1 MDILFV
7 YYRIII
13 DMKKILTSLVLMAIS
28 LFISNMTTAQKTI
41 LIKCGKLLDTK
52 EGKVLENQFVLLK
65 GNTIVSISNTASKA
79 DSIIDLSGYFVMPG
93 MIDAHTHVLL
103 QGDITSED
111 YDVQVLR
118 ESIPYRTLRA
128 SKSAEK
134 SILNGFTT
142 IRDLGT
148 EGAGF
153 ADVDVKKAINKG
165 VITGPRMQV
174 ATLAMNTTGHYP
186 LKASDYAWEL
196 KFPKGVIE
204 ITGAD
209 EARRAVRQQI
219 EQGADWIK
227 IYADRGYYRLADGS
241 FRSLPNFTTE
251 EINAIGDETLRSR
264 KKLAAHAMTR
274 DGILAAIN
282 AGAISIEHGSGM
294 DQDCMKLMAEKGIYW
309 CPTLFVNEYVA
320 EGRAKLG
327 SPINLYFQ
335 QSIEATFKKAIK
347 MGVKLTYGTDI
358 GGYDWNLPQATD
370 FTYFVKWGLTNI
382 QAIQTATTTA
392 AELLGM
398 QGKLGEIK
406 EGAFADIIALK
417 KDPTKDINALQNVDW
432 VMKDGKVY
440 KN

>member
-1 MDILFV
+1 
-7 YYRIII
+7 
-13 DMKKILTSLVLMAIS
+13 MKKILLAFALLAGTSS
-28 LFISNMTTAQKTI
+28 FAQKTT

-52 EGKVLENQFVLLK
+52 AGIVLENQFVLLN
-65 GNTIVSISNTASKA
+65 GNTIVSVSTKASKA
-79 DSIIDLSGYFVMPG
+79 DTTIDLSGYFVMPG

-111 YDVQVLR
+111 YDVQILK

-128 SKSAEK
+128 SKSAQQ

-153 ADVDVKKAINKG
+153 ADVDVKKAINRG

-186 LKASDYAWEL
+186 IKASDYAWEIKL
-196 KFPKGVIE
+196 PKGVIE

-209 EARRAVRQQI
+209 EARKAVRQQI

-241 FRSLPNFTTE
+241 FRSLPNFTNE

-294 DQDCMKLMAEKGIYW
+294 DEECMKLMAAKGVYW

-320 EGRAKLG
+320 EGRAKIG

-347 MGVKLTYGTDI
+347 LGVKLTYGTDI
-358 GGYDWNLPQATD
+358 GGYDWSLPQAKD
-370 FTYFVKWGLTNI
+370 FTYFVKWGLTPI
-382 QAIQTATTTA
+382 QAIQTATTTP
-392 AELLGM
+392 AELLGLE
-398 QGKLGEIK
+398 GKIGEIK
-406 EGAFADIIALK
+406 AGAFADIIAIK
-417 KDPTKDINALQNVDW
+417 KDPTQDISVLQNIDW

-440 KN
+440 KYSH

>member
-1 MDILFV
+1 
-7 YYRIII
+7 
-13 DMKKILTSLVLMAIS
+13 MKKILLLLIVITATLQIQNA
-28 LFISNMTTAQKTI
+28 FAQKTI

-52 EGKVLENQFVLLK
+52 AGKVLENQFILLK
-65 GNTIVSISNTASKA
+65 GNTVLSISNTASKA
-79 DSIIDLSGYFVMPG
+79 DSTIDLSNYFVMPG

-111 YDVQVLR
+111 YDVQVLK

-186 LKASDYAWEL
+186 IKAADYAWEL
-196 KFPKGVIE
+196 KLPKGVIE

-209 EARRAVRQQI
+209 EARKAVRQQI

-251 EINAIGDETLRSR
+251 EITAIGDETLRSR

-294 DQDCMKLMAEKGIYW
+294 DEECMQLMAQKGVYW

-335 QSIEATFKKAIK
+335 QSIEATFKKAIQL
-347 MGVKLTYGTDI
+347 GVKLTYGTDI
-358 GGYDWNLPQATD
+358 GGYDWNLPQAAD
-370 FTYFVKWGLTNI
+370 FTYFVKWGLTPI

>member
-1 MDILFV
+1 
-7 YYRIII
+7 
-13 DMKKILTSLVLMAIS
+13 MKKILLGLLIVSSIFA
-28 LFISNMTTAQKTI
+28 TAQKTTV
-41 LIKCGKLLDTK
+41 IKCGKLLDTK
-52 EGKVLENQFVLLK
+52 TGKVVENQFVLIK
-65 GNTIVSISNTASKA
+65 SGVIVAVSTTPITA
-79 DSIIDLSGYFVMPG
+79 DSLIDLSNYFVMPG

-111 YDVQVLR
+111 YDVQVLK

-128 SKSAEK
+128 SKSAEQ

-209 EARRAVRQQI
+209 EARKAVRQQI

-227 IYADRGYYRLADGS
+227 IYADRGYYKLADGS
-241 FRSLPNFTTE
+241 FRSLPNFTND
-251 EINAIGDETLRSR
+251 EINAIGDETIRSR

-274 DGILAAIN
+274 DGIIAAIN

-294 DQDCMKLMAEKGIYW
+294 DEECMKLMADKGIYW

-320 EGRAKLG
+320 EGRAKMG
-327 SPINLYFQ
+327 SMINVYFQ

-358 GGYDWNLPQATD
+358 GGYDWGLPQAKD
-370 FTYFVKWGLTNI
+370 FTYFVQWGLTPV

-398 QGKLGEIK
+398 QGKIGEISP
-406 EGAFADIIALK
+406 GAFADIIAFK
-417 KDPTKDINALQNVDW
+417 KDPLKDISVLQSVNF
-432 VMKDGKVY
+432 VMKEGKVY
-440 KN
+440 KQR

>member
-1 MDILFV
+1 
-7 YYRIII
+7 
-13 DMKKILTSLVLMAIS
+13 MKKIIATILIITASFYIPNGA
-28 LFISNMTTAQKTI
+28 TAQKTI

-52 EGKVLENQFVLLK
+52 GGKVLENQFVVLK
-65 GNTIVSISNTASKA
+65 GNTVVSISNTASKA
-79 DSIIDLSGYFVMPG
+79 DSTIDLSGYFVMPG
-93 MIDAHTHVLL
+93 LIDAHTHVLL

-111 YDVQVLR
+111 YDVQVLK

-209 EARRAVRQQI
+209 EARKAVRQQI

-251 EINAIGDETLRSR
+251 EITAIGDETLRSR

-294 DQDCMKLMAEKGIYW
+294 DEECMKLMAEKGIYW

-358 GGYDWNLPQATD
+358 GGYDWNLPQAAD
-370 FTYFVKWGLTNI
+370 FTYFVKWGLTPI

-417 KDPTKDINALQNVDW
+417 KDPTKDINALQNIDW

>member
-1 MDILFV
+1 
-7 YYRIII
+7 
-13 DMKKILTSLVLMAIS
+13 
-28 LFISNMTTAQKTI
+28 
-41 LIKCGKLLDTK
+41 
-52 EGKVLENQFVLLK
+52 
-65 GNTIVSISNTASKA
+65 
-79 DSIIDLSGYFVMPG
+79 MPG

-103 QGDITSED
+103 QGDISSED
-111 YDVQVLR
+111 YDVQVLK

-165 VITGPRMQV
+165 IITGPRMQV

-186 LKASDYAWEL
+186 IKASDYAWEL
-196 KFPKGVIE
+196 KLPKEVIE

-209 EARRAVRQQI
+209 EARKAVRQQI

-227 IYADRGYYRLADGS
+227 IYADRGYYKLADGS
-241 FRSLPNFTTE
+241 YRSLPNFTSD

-294 DQDCMKLMAEKGIYW
+294 DEECMKLMAQKGIYW

-335 QSIEATFKKAIK
+335 QSMEATFKKAIQ

-358 GGYDWNLPQATD
+358 GGYDWNLPQAAD
-370 FTYFVKWGLTNI
+370 FAYFVKWGLTPI
-382 QAIQTATTTA
+382 QAIQTATVTA
-392 AELLGM
+392 AELLSM
-398 QGKLGEIK
+398 QGKIGEIK

-417 KDPTKDINALQNVDW
+417 KDPTKEIEALQNIDW

-440 KN
+440 KH

>member
-1 MDILFV
+1 
-7 YYRIII
+7 
-13 DMKKILTSLVLMAIS
+13 MKKIMVSLL
-28 LFISNMTTAQKTI
+28 LFISMQISAQKTI
-41 LIKCGKLLDTK
+41 LIKCGKLIDP
-52 EGKVLENQFVLLK
+52 VS
-65 GNTIVSISNTASKA
+65 GNTLEKQNVLIKAGVILSVSAETIAA
-79 DSIIDLSGYFVMPG
+79 DSIIDLSNYFVLPG
-93 MIDAHTHVLL
+93 LIDCHTHVLL

-111 YDVQVLR
+111 YDVQVLK
-118 ESIPYRTLRA
+118 ESIPYRTIRA
-128 SKSAEK
+128 TKSAEQ

-153 ADVDVKKAINKG
+153 ADVDIKKAINKK
-165 VITGPRMQV
+165 VITGPRMQI

-241 FRSLPNFTTE
+241 FRALPNFTSD
-251 EINAIGDETLRSR
+251 EINAIGDETIRSR

-282 AGAISIEHGSGM
+282 AGASTIEHGSGM
-294 DQDCMKLMAEKGIYW
+294 DEECMKLMAAKGIYW

-320 EGRAKLG
+320 EGRLKMG
-327 SPINLYFQ
+327 SPINSYFQ
-335 QSIEATFKKAIK
+335 QSIESTFKKAIK
-347 MGVKLTYGTDI
+347 AGIKLAYGTDI
-358 GGYDWNLPQATD
+358 GGYDWSLPQAKD
-370 FTYFVKWGLTNI
+370 FTYFVKWGLTPM

-392 AELLGM
+392 ADLLDM
-398 QGKLGEIK
+398 TGKIGVIQK
-406 EGAFADIIALK
+406 GAFADIIAFK
-417 KDPTKDINALQNVDW
+417 KDPLKNIEVLQSVDW
-432 VMKDGKVY
+432 VMKDGKVC
-440 KN
+440 KQ

>member
-1 MDILFV
+1 MRQLFTIAFV
-7 YYRIII
+7 IISV
-13 DMKKILTSLVLMAIS
+13 SLS
-28 LFISNMTTAQKTI
+28 AQKTI

-52 EGKVLENQFVLLK
+52 TGIVSEKQNVLIK
-65 GNTIVSISNTASKA
+65 GNQVVSITSSAVAA
-79 DSIIDLSGYFVMPG
+79 DSIIDLSSYFVMPG
-93 MIDAHTHVLL
+93 LIDCHTHVVL

-111 YDVQVLR
+111 YDVQVLK
-118 ESIPYRTLRA
+118 ESIPYRAIRGTKSVERA
-128 SKSAEK
+128 L
-134 SILNGFTT
+134 LNGFTT

-153 ADVDVKKAINKG
+153 TDVDLKKAVNKG
-165 VITGPRMQV
+165 IINGPRMWV
-174 ATLAMNTTGHYP
+174 STLAINTTGHYP
-186 LKASDYAWEL
+186 IKASDYAWEL
-196 KFPKGVIE
+196 KLPKGLQE

-227 IYADRGYYRLADGS
+227 IYADRGYYRLSDGS
-241 FRSLPNFTTE
+241 FRSIPNFTTE
-251 EINAIGDETLRSR
+251 EISAIGDETIKSR

-274 DGILAAIN
+274 DGIIAAIN
-282 AGAISIEHGSGM
+282 AGASTIEHGSGM
-294 DQDCMKLMAEKGIYW
+294 DEECMKLMADKGIFW

-335 QSIEATFKKAIK
+335 QSIQATFKKAIK
-347 MGVKLTYGTDI
+347 MGVRLAYGTDI
-358 GGYDWNLPQATD
+358 GGYDWGLPEAKD
-370 FTYFVKWGLTNI
+370 FTYFVDWGLTNV

-398 QGKLGEIK
+398 QGKIGEIK
-406 EGAFADIIALK
+406 AGAFADIVALK
-417 KDPTKDINALQNVDW
+417 KDPTKDITALQQIDW
-432 VMKDGKVY
+432 VMKDGKVF

>member
-1 MDILFV
+1 MINFKIHKTFTMRKLIIGALLLFCV
-7 YYRIII
+7 
-13 DMKKILTSLVLMAIS
+13 
-28 LFISNMTTAQKTI
+28 TTHAQKTI
-41 LIKCGKLLDTK
+41 LIKCGKLLDSKTGIVSEK
-52 EGKVLENQFVLLK
+52 QNILIK
-65 GNTIVSISNTASKA
+65 GNQVISVSNSVSVA
-79 DSIIDLSGYFVMPG
+79 DSIIDLSNYFVMPG
-93 MIDAHTHVLL
+93 LIDCHTHVLL

-111 YDVQVLR
+111 YDVQVLK
-118 ESIPYRTLRA
+118 ESIPYRTIRA
-128 SKSAEK
+128 TKSAER
-134 SILNGFTT
+134 SLMNGFTT

-153 ADVDVKKAINKG
+153 ADVDLKKAINKG
-165 VITGPRMQV
+165 VISGPRMIV
-174 ATLAMNTTGHYP
+174 STLAMNTTGHYP

-241 FRSLPNFTTE
+241 FRSVPNFTAE
-251 EINAIGDETLRSR
+251 EIKAIGDETLTSR

-282 AGAISIEHGSGM
+282 AGATTIEHGSGM
-294 DQDCMKLMAEKGIYW
+294 DEECMRVMAEKGIFW

-320 EGRAKLG
+320 EGRAQLG
-327 SPINLYFQ
+327 SPINLYFK
-335 QSIEATFKKAIK
+335 QSIQATFKKAIK
-347 MGVKLTYGTDI
+347 MGVKLAYGTDI
-358 GGYDWNLPQATD
+358 GGYDWNLAQTKD
-370 FTYFVKWGLTNI
+370 FTYFVEWGLSPV

-398 QGKLGEIK
+398 QGKIGEIK
-406 EGAFADIIALK
+406 EGSFADIIALK
-417 KDPTKDINALQNVDW
+417 KDPTKDINALQNVEW

-440 KN
+440 KH

>member
-1 MDILFV
+1 MRQFITIAFV
-7 YYRIII
+7 IISV
-13 DMKKILTSLVLMAIS
+13 SLS
-28 LFISNMTTAQKTI
+28 AQKTI

-52 EGKVLENQFVLLK
+52 TGIVSEKQNVLIK
-65 GNTIVSISNTASKA
+65 GNQIVSISSSSVAA
-79 DSIIDLSGYFVMPG
+79 DSIIDLSSYFVMPG
-93 MIDAHTHVLL
+93 LIDCHTHVVL

-111 YDVQVLR
+111 YDVQVLK
-118 ESIPYRTLRA
+118 ESIPYRAIRGTKSVERA
-128 SKSAEK
+128 L
-134 SILNGFTT
+134 LNGFTT

-153 ADVDVKKAINKG
+153 TDVDLKKAVNKG
-165 VITGPRMQV
+165 VINGPRMWV
-174 ATLAMNTTGHYP
+174 STLAINTTGHYP
-186 LKASDYAWEL
+186 IKTSDYAWEL
-196 KFPKGVIE
+196 KLPKGLQE

-241 FRSLPNFTTE
+241 FRSLPNFTTD

-274 DGILAAIN
+274 DGIIAAIN
-282 AGAISIEHGSGM
+282 AGASTIEHGSGM
-294 DQDCMKLMAEKGIYW
+294 DEECMKLMADKGIFW

-335 QSIEATFKKAIK
+335 QSIQATFKKAIK
-347 MGVKLTYGTDI
+347 MGVRLAYGTDI
-358 GGYDWNLPQATD
+358 GGYDWGLPQAKD
-370 FTYFVKWGLTNI
+370 FTYFVDWGLTNV

-398 QGKLGEIK
+398 QGKIGEIK
-406 EGAFADIIALK
+406 AGAFADIVALK
-417 KDPTKDINALQNVDW
+417 KDPTKDITALQQIDW
-432 VMKDGKVY
+432 VMKDGKVF

>member
-1 MDILFV
+1 
-7 YYRIII
+7 
-13 DMKKILTSLVLMAIS
+13 MKIKFKIHTMRYLIFTLGLIACLNLS
-28 LFISNMTTAQKTI
+28 AQKTI
-41 LIKCGKLLDTK
+41 LIKCGKLLDSKTGIVSEK
-52 EGKVLENQFVLLK
+52 QNVLIK
-65 GNTIVSISNTASKA
+65 GNQVVSITANAVAA
-79 DSIIDLSGYFVMPG
+79 DSIIDLSNYFVMPG
-93 MIDAHTHVLL
+93 MIDCHTHVLL

-111 YDVQVLR
+111 YDVQVLK
-118 ESIPYRTLRA
+118 ESIPYRTIRA
-128 SKSAEK
+128 TKSAEK
-134 SILNGFTT
+134 ALMNGFTT

-165 VITGPRMQV
+165 VTNGPRMIV
-174 ATLAMNTTGHYP
+174 STLAMNTTGHYP

-196 KFPKGVIE
+196 HFPKGVIE

-241 FRSLPNFTTE
+241 FRSIPNFTTE
-251 EINAIGDETLRSR
+251 EIKAIGEETITSR
-264 KKLAAHAMTR
+264 KKMAAHAMTR

-282 AGAISIEHGSGM
+282 AGASSIEHGSGM
-294 DQDCMKLMAEKGIYW
+294 DEECMRVMADKGIYW
-309 CPTLFVNEYVA
+309 CPTLFVNEFVA

-335 QSIEATFKKAIK
+335 QSIQATFKKAIK
-347 MGVKLTYGTDI
+347 MGVKLAYGTDI
-358 GGYDWNLPQATD
+358 GGYDWNLPQAKD
-370 FTYFVKWGLTNI
+370 FTYFVEWGLSPA

-398 QGKLGEIK
+398 QGKIGEIK
-406 EGAFADIIALK
+406 EGSFADIIALK
-417 KDPTKDINALQNVDW
+417 KDPTKDISALQNVDF

-440 KN
+440 KH